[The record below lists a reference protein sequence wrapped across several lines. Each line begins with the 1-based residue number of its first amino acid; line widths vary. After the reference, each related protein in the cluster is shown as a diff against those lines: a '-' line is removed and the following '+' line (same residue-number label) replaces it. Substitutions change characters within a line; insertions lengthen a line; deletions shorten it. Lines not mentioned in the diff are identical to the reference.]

1 MVIKG
6 DILAD
11 NRNEMRM
18 RNNVSDRELKIKVSS
33 ADIAV
38 YEDPFSYFIDVIR
51 GRIKPDSYGPYSL
64 DNNITVVKILDAAR
78 LSAKTGKTVYFK

>member
-1 MVIKG
+1 M
-6 DILAD
+6 AD

-33 ADIAV
+33 ADIDV